1 MTEPA
6 TVVNHHAGHPGFA
19 GLTGVLFAVVF
30 LLTGRGNARLA
41 ADLIAVSADDRVVDV
56 GCGPGTAAR
65 LAARRG
71 ARVTG
76 VDPSAAMV
84 RVARAVTRRRTPV
97 TFVRGGAEA
106 LPVPDASATV
116 VWALATVHHWP
127 DVGAALSEI
136 HRVLSPGGQLL
147 VVERQVQPGA
157 TGLASHGWTAG
168 QAETFAALCKS
179 AGLTD
184 ARVTGHP
191 RGRRAAWAVRGV
203 RPSVS

>member
-1 MTEPA
+1 MTEHP
-6 TVVNHHAGHPGFA
+6 TVVNHHAGQPGFG
-19 GLTGVLFAVVF
+19 GLVGVLFAVVF

-41 ADLIAVSADDRVVDV
+41 ADVAAVSADDRVVDV

-65 LAARRG
+65 VAARRG

-76 VDPSAAMV
+76 VDPSDAML
-84 RVARAVTRRRTPV
+84 RVARAVTRRRTTV
-97 TFVRGGAEA
+97 TWVRGGAEA

-127 DVGAALSEI
+127 DVGAALTEI
-136 HRVLSPGGQLL
+136 RRVLSPGGRLL

-157 TGLASHGWTAG
+157 TGFASHGWTAQ
-168 QAETFAALCKS
+168 QAETFAALCRS

-184 ARVTGHP
+184 VGVTG
-191 RGRRAAWAVRGV
+191 RGRRAVWTVRGV
-203 RPSVS
+203 RPAGL

>member
-1 MTEPA
+1 MTEPT

-19 GLTGVLFAVVF
+19 GLTGVLFAIVF

-41 ADLIAVSADDRVVDV
+41 ADVAAVSVDDRVVDV

-65 LAARRG
+65 VAARRG

-76 VDPSAAMV
+76 VDPSESML
-84 RVARAVTRRRTPV
+84 RVARAVTRRRTAV
-97 TFVRGGAEA
+97 TWVRGGAEA

-127 DVGAALSEI
+127 DVGAALTEI
-136 HRVLSPGGQLL
+136 HRVLSPGGRLL
-147 VVERQVQPGA
+147 VVERHVQPGA
-157 TGLASHGWTAG
+157 TGLASHGWTAQ
-168 QAETFAALCKS
+168 QAETFAALCRS

-184 ARVTGHP
+184 VRVTGH
-191 RGRRAAWAVRGV
+191 GRRRRGSWTVRGV
-203 RPSVS
+203 RPQGL

>member
-1 MTEPA
+1 MTEHP
-6 TVVNHHAGHPGFA
+6 TVVNHHAGQPGFG
-19 GLTGVLFAVVF
+19 GLVGVLFAVVF

-41 ADLIAVSADDRVVDV
+41 ADVAAVSADDRVVDV

-76 VDPSAAMV
+76 VDPSDAML
-84 RVARAVTRRRTPV
+84 RVARAVTRRRTSV
-97 TFVRGGAEA
+97 TWVRGGAEA

-127 DVGAALSEI
+127 DVGAALTEI
-136 HRVLSPGGQLL
+136 RRVLSPGGRLL

-157 TGLASHGWTAG
+157 TGFASHGWTAQ
-168 QAETFAALCKS
+168 QAETFAALCRS

-184 ARVTGHP
+184 VGVTGRG
-191 RGRRAAWAVRGV
+191 RGRRAVWTVRGV
-203 RPSVS
+203 RPAGL

>member
-1 MTEPA
+1 MTEHP
-6 TVVNHHAGHPGFA
+6 TVVNHHAGQPGFG
-19 GLTGVLFAVVF
+19 GLVGVLFAVVF

-41 ADLIAVSADDRVVDV
+41 ADVAAVSADDRVVDV

-76 VDPSAAMV
+76 VDPSDAML
-84 RVARAVTRRRTPV
+84 RVARAVTRRRNSV
-97 TFVRGGAEA
+97 TWVRGGAEA

-127 DVGAALSEI
+127 DVGAALTEI
-136 HRVLSPGGQLL
+136 RRVLSPGGRLL

-157 TGLASHGWTAG
+157 TGFASHGWTAQ
-168 QAETFAALCKS
+168 QAETFAALCRS

-184 ARVTGHP
+184 VGVTGRG
-191 RGRRAAWAVRGV
+191 RGRRAVWTVRGV
-203 RPSVS
+203 RPAGL